1 MLSIRYPADMHCR
14 NFVLKA
20 VQHLPWECVPSL
32 TQSSISRMPSLY
44 HLHAQL
50 SYLTKQKSSI
60 LHTGIDK
67 QRVFYVLNPDSNLAS
82 TQETFQ
88 DWFSRYPST
97 QAIHASVFVRLKML
111 MNLIKVVFEGSMWRK
126 VWHIYRNK
134 RCESETGGIYFVDLK
149 I

>member
-1 MLSIRYPADMHCR
+1 
-14 NFVLKA
+14 
-20 VQHLPWECVPSL
+20 
-32 TQSSISRMPSLY
+32 MPSLY

-97 QAIHASVFVRLKML
+97 QAIHASVYVRLKML
-111 MNLIKVVFEGSMWRK
+111 MNLIKVVFEGP
-126 VWHIYRNK
+126 I
-134 RCESETGGIYFVDLK
+134 
-149 I
+149 

>member
-1 MLSIRYPADMHCR
+1 
-14 NFVLKA
+14 
-20 VQHLPWECVPSL
+20 
-32 TQSSISRMPSLY
+32 MPSLY

-111 MNLIKVVFEGSMWRK
+111 MNLIKDPREER
-126 VWHIYRNK
+126 Y
-134 RCESETGGIYFVDLK
+134 GIYTVIKDVSQKQVAFIL
-149 I
+149 